1 MPDTPSTTSGASNA
15 SDTSDA
21 SDASGASDAAPSP
34 YVLDSRTPEPPT
46 KSTAAT
52 TTTPTTR
59 PGSSSSSSSSSDPSA
74 DTRRCFV
81 CLVDEPEAALPTDW
95 STPCSCSLEGHQEC
109 LLAWVTDLEAQAK
122 DVKCPVCKSPILV
135 TERYDP
141 AIQLSAFL
149 HNKFSRWSPRI
160 LLGFIASGALVGSS
174 VYGLEAI
181 AWFAGPEAALAFLVN
196 NNKDTPLF
204 PFIRSSRREQSVNL
218 LHFSVLP
225 LIAPALII
233 NRMNVGDVI
242 TLPASLVYATLFN
255 HSTEFFTW
263 PPSPERVMA
272 LYPALKSTYFHL
284 HRTVSESL
292 EKSWAARAR
301 NMSVEHG
308 SQTTHDVVPPPPEPA
323 PAMNILDLEIDI
335 QIGEADDDGVA
346 QRNRAADAGSRSP
359 INFIA
364 GALLWPGVCYG
375 VGELMRRVLP
385 YRFVNKPLFGPS
397 TGLLQEHWGRS
408 FVGGCLFVVLKDV
421 FFLYVKYKRMMNRP
435 YRRIKNSD
443 RRNIRN

>member
-1 MPDTPSTTSGASNA
+1 MPDVPSAASHA
-15 SDTSDA
+15 
-21 SDASGASDAAPSP
+21 GGVAPSP
-34 YVLDSRTPEPPT
+34 PESRIHELPTP
-46 KSTAAT
+46 
-52 TTTPTTR
+52 
-59 PGSSSSSSSSSDPSA
+59 GSDPSA
-74 DTRRCFV
+74 NTRRCFV
-81 CLVDEPEAALPTDW
+81 CLVDEPENTLPADW
-95 STPCSCSLEGHQEC
+95 STPCNCSLEGHQEC
-109 LLAWVTDLEAQAK
+109 LLAWVTDLEVQAK
-122 DVKCPVCKSPILV
+122 DVKCPVCKSPIV
-135 TERYDP
+135 ITERYDP
-141 AIQLSAFL
+141 AIQLSNFL
-149 HNKFSRWSPRI
+149 NNKFSRWSPRI

-174 VYGLEAI
+174 VYGIQAI
-181 AWFAGPEAALAFLVN
+181 SWFAGPEAAVAFLT
-196 NNKDTPLF
+196 KKQDAPLYQLLR
-204 PFIRSSRREQSVNL
+204 RSRSGQPVNL
-218 LHFSVLP
+218 LHFSILP

-263 PPSPERVMA
+263 PPSPERVLA
-272 LYPALKSTYFHL
+272 IYPALKSAYFHI
-284 HRTVSESL
+284 HRTVSDNL
-292 EKSWAARAR
+292 ERSWAARAR
-301 NMSVEHG
+301 TISVEHG
-308 SQTTHDVVPPPPEPA
+308 SQATHDVAPPPDPA

-335 QIGEADDDGVA
+335 QIGEADDDAPPNDGAA

-375 VGELMRRVLP
+375 VGELMRRMLP
-385 YRFVNKPLFGPS
+385 ARFVNKPLTGSP

-443 RRNIRN
+443 RRNLRD